1 MAFMNV
7 FENTYM
13 KVKSLKG
20 KELVVFVITITF
32 VSLRNSVL
40 KLFLNFQQFLDP
52 KDLKRWLCQEGRKE
66 GR

>member
-32 VSLRNSVL
+32 VTLRNSVL
-40 KLFLNFQQFLDP
+40 KLFLNFQQFL
-52 KDLKRWLCQEGRKE
+52 
-66 GR
+66 